1 MAGNSNET
9 IRVRRIVNA
18 SKEKVFHAWT
28 ESSQVAKWWRLG
40 EGWTTSSAEVDLRVG
55 GKISLGNQPFGGG
68 LMIITGEFLKVEPP
82 DRLVYTFRFPGS
94 VPEESLVTV
103 EFIGRG
109 EQTEIVV
116 TQEMS
121 DAMAER
127 AVAGWNAALDSLS
140 SLLT

>member
-1 MAGNSNET
+1 MKR

-28 ESSQVAKWWRLG
+28 ESSQVVKWWRLG

-109 EQTEIVV
+109 GANRNRGYSGNVRC
-116 TQEMS
+116 
-121 DAMAER
+121 DGRR